1 MPTCPSCK
9 VAFLDSEVHECK
21 PKQQFG
27 VMVGVG
33 VAVLVILPFVT
44 GVWWLAPVVLIIR
57 LVGFLWLS
65 FAQLMVN
72 LVRLIVG

>member
-1 MPTCPSCK
+1 MPACPYCK
-9 VAFLDSEVHECK
+9 VAFLESELHQCK
-21 PKQQFG
+21 PQRPFG

-33 VAVLVILPFVT
+33 VAALVILPFVT